1 MEEGNQILA
10 TGLLPSPS
18 IEIQASSTISQ
29 RLAEAFQAN
38 TEMTTPI
45 PDYLKEFTSVF
56 SKQSFDV
63 LPEPRE
69 WDHAV
74 EIIPGSKPTG
84 CKVYP
89 LSPVEQKELD
99 AFLKENL
106 KTGRIR
112 PSKSLM
118 SSPVMSLLYL
128 YYR

>member
-1 MEEGNQILA
+1 M
-10 TGLLPSPS
+10 
-18 IEIQASSTISQ
+18 
-29 RLAEAFQAN
+29 
-38 TEMTTPI
+38 
-45 PDYLKEFTSVF
+45 F

-63 LPEPRE
+63 LLEPRE

-106 KTGRIR
+106 EMGWI
-112 PSKSLM
+112 
-118 SSPVMSLLYL
+118 
-128 YYR
+128 

>member
-1 MEEGNQILA
+1 MEA
-10 TGLLPSPS
+10 
-18 IEIQASSTISQ
+18 
-29 RLAEAFQAN
+29 
-38 TEMTTPI
+38 TTPI
-45 PDYLKEFTSVF
+45 PEYLQEFTSVF
-56 SKQSFDV
+56 SKQTFDV

-106 KTGRIR
+106 ETGRIR
-112 PSKSLM
+112 PSKSPM
-118 SSPVMSLLYL
+118 SSPVFFIKKKDGSL
-128 YYR
+128 